1 MFDSKGFH
9 ECCKIWGFQRFIK
22 IPPSYFPFLCKAIVK
37 IVIKLFGTRQN
48 RIFGNVTTWI
58 VVIIVTNTLHYI
70 QDGAPHP
77 IRRRWLNDENSRWNQ
92 IIDLELIN
100 YKLPNSLIELA
111 LAAGRLAPRP
121 PSHNLG
127 PSKPKLWSNA
137 ITET

>member
-100 YKLPNSLIELA
+100 YKLPNSLTSTGSREA
-111 LAAGRLAPRP
+111 SATPTDSQPG
-121 PSHNLG
+121 
-127 PSKPKLWSNA
+127 A
-137 ITET
+137 IKAQTLEQRNHCCE